1 MALGWKLL
9 GANMDGLQV
18 AASND
23 ALTGISA
30 AGSSQSDATELANG
44 INFVSTVSSGQ
55 GVVLSSKLAA
65 GDSQV
70 VYNGGLNPLKVYPT
84 SGMKINNLVTNSS
97 MTLARNTGIEFH
109 CVSTTQIVAVLSA

>member
-9 GANMDGLQV
+9 GAGLDGLKV
-18 AASND
+18 ASIND
-23 ALTGISA
+23 ALSGIAA
-30 AGSSQSDATELANG
+30 AGSNQSGATELKNG

-55 GVVLSSKLAA
+55 GVVLSSQLAA

-70 VYNGGLNPLKVYPT
+70 VYNAGLNPLRVYPT
-84 SGMKINNLVTNSS
+84 SGMKINNLSTNAA
-97 MTLARNTGIEFH
+97 MILALNTGIEFH